1 MDKLIKYVKFILF
14 DERYNIENL
23 AFIII
28 DTLIRYYGVPKLITS
43 DRDKLFISKYW
54 SILTALLRIKR
65 RLLIV
70 YHPQT
75 DGQTERV
82 NQTLEI
88 YLRNYINRR

>member
-1 MDKLIKYVKFILF
+1 MPKSKHPVLGIQYDAILVIVDKLTKYIKFVPF

-28 DTLIRYYGVPKLITS
+28 DTLIRYHGVPKSITL

-54 SILTALLRIKR
+54 STLIVLLRIKR

-70 YHPQT
+70 YYP
-75 DGQTERV
+75 
-82 NQTLEI
+82 
-88 YLRNYINRR
+88 